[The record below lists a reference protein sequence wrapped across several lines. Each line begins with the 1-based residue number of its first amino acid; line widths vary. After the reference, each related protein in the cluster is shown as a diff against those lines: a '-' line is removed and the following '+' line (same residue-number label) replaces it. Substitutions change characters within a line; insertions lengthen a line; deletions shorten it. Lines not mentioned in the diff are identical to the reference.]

1 MVPSVSYLGY
11 KIDSEGLHP
20 LPKVAAVQSAPVP
33 KSVTELKSFLGLLS
47 YYSKF
52 LPNLSTTLSPL
63 YVLLKSSTKWSWSRR
78 HSEAFQTAKNLLT
91 SSKPIGFASRTLST
105 AEKNYSQ
112 IPNRERGTLLCIWS
126 EEVSLIPVWTPF
138 HNVYRS

>member
-11 KIDSEGLHP
+11 KGYKIVAEGLHP
-20 LPKVAAVQSAPVP
+20 LPEKVAAVQSAPVP

-63 YVLLKSSTKWSWSRR
+63 YESSTKWLWSRNGCGLGDTR
-78 HSEAFQTAKNLLT
+78 KQD
-91 SSKPIGFASRTLST
+91 SKEFTDII
-105 AEKNYSQ
+105 KVV
-112 IPNRERGTLLCIWS
+112 GT
-126 EEVSLIPVWTPF
+126 F
-138 HNVYRS
+138 